1 MSCSAVRMSPPP
13 QTELATEEWLD
24 HFWNLRQHR
33 GQHSPSG
40 TVALEQGM
48 MGQDTFLQMVTEFC
62 KAGEGEGNMLPS
74 TSQRGAFCGISMLS
88 HDSTRAVNA
97 PAE

>member
-1 MSCSAVRMSPPP
+1 
-13 QTELATEEWLD
+13 
-24 HFWNLRQHR
+24 
-33 GQHSPSG
+33 
-40 TVALEQGM
+40 M

-88 HDSTRAVNA
+88 HDSTRAVGKCA
-97 PAE
+97 SRVVFTGGLSLLDLKSSVSPSCRVESSF